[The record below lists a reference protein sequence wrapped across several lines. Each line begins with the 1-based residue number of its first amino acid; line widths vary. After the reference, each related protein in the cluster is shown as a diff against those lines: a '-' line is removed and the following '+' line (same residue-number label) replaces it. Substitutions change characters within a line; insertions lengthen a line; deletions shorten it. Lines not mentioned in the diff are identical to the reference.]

1 MRDAIDYL
9 VTSATSL
16 ADKLLALQLNL
27 FFADRAS
34 QYFEQL
40 SADFFTSQNRT
51 SSTFING

>member
-1 MRDAIDYL
+1 MRDAIDYP

-16 ADKLLALQLNL
+16 ADELLALQLSL
-27 FFADRAS
+27 FFADWAS

-40 SADFFTSQNRT
+40 LADFLTSQNRT